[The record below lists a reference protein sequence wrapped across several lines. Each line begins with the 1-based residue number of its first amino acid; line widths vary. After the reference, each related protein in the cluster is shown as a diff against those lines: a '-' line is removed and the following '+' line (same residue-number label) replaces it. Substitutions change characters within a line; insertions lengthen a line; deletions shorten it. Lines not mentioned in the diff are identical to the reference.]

1 MNRRDTRAGRGRES
15 YYETLVS
22 IAEMRQDIPEVDLHG
37 MDVHDAEREI
47 DLELDRAFMAGEE
60 LVRIICGHGTG
71 ALLRA
76 AEPFV
81 QRHPLVKYS
90 KVASRGGQQ
99 NAVIY
104 AILEKK

>member
-1 MNRRDTRAGRGRES
+1 MHRGRDKQS
-15 YYETLVS
+15 YFETLVS
-22 IAEMRQDIPEVDLHG
+22 VAEMRTDLPEVDLHG

-47 DLELDRAFMAGEE
+47 DLQLDRAFMAGEE

-71 ALLRA
+71 IILRA
-76 AEPFV
+76 AGLFV
-81 QRHPLVKYS
+81 QKHSLVRYS

-104 AILEKK
+104 VILEKK